1 MGLILQ
7 ADKISKR
14 FGGLLAL
21 DGVELGVQEG
31 SIHSIVG
38 PNGSGKT
45 TLFNVLTRFSEPTT
59 GKVVLSGRN
68 ITGLKPSRVVSMG
81 MARTFQNLLIFK
93 HMTVLENVLVGRT
106 PRLKAKLMNAFV
118 TPGWVVDERK
128 ANEKRCEDI
137 LDFCGLLEFKDKMPT
152 NLPYADQKRLEIAR
166 ALATEP
172 KLLLL
177 DEPAAGTP
185 TGEVGQLLD
194 LILRIKEKGITVM
207 LIEHKMDMVMSIS
220 DRISVLNFGK
230 KIAEG
235 TPQEIRTDPL
245 VIEAY
250 LGRKWLDAKN

>member
-21 DGVELGVQEG
+21 DCVELGIQEG
-31 SIHSIVG
+31 IIHSIVG

-45 TLFNVLTRFSEPTT
+45 TLFNVLTRFSEPTS
-59 GKVVLSGRN
+59 GKVSFAGKN
-68 ITGLKPSRVVSMG
+68 IAGIKPSAVVSMG

-93 HMTVLENVLVGRT
+93 RMTVLENVLVGRT
-106 PRLKAKLMNAFV
+106 PRLDAKLINAFITPKWV
-118 TPGWVVDERK
+118 TDEK
-128 ANEKRCEDI
+128 KSNIERCEQI
-137 LDFCGLLEFKDKMPT
+137 LDFCGLLEHKDKMPT

-172 KLLLL
+172 RLLLL

-185 TGEVGQLLD
+185 TGEVGQLLE
-194 LILRIKEKGITVM
+194 LILKIKKSGITVM

-235 TPQEIRTDPL
+235 TPQEIRTDPM

-250 LGRKWLDAKN
+250 LGRKWLDAEN